1 MRQFIETELNGCSD
15 NPIIDGEDQRVLH
28 GGHFYGGHIA
38 FAMDGLKICIAN
50 LADLMDRQLA
60 LLVDERFNNGLPPN
74 LTGASGERAAINHG
88 FKAVQIGASAWTAEA
103 LKLTMPASIFS
114 RSTECHNQD
123 KVSMGTIAARDCLR
137 VLQLTEQTM
146 AAHMLAVVQ
155 GLRLRAR
162 DSVGGEGLGALGTDA
177 RGFFD
182 KLSSEFEFVEEDRP
196 LESDLRDSVV
206 GIQERRWQLY
216 E

>member
-1 MRQFIETELNGCSD
+1 
-15 NPIIDGEDQRVLH
+15 
-28 GGHFYGGHIA
+28 
-38 FAMDGLKICIAN
+38 
-50 LADLMDRQLA
+50 
-60 LLVDERFNNGLPPN
+60 
-74 LTGASGERAAINHG
+74 
-88 FKAVQIGASAWTAEA
+88 
-103 LKLTMPASIFS
+103 
-114 RSTECHNQD
+114 
-123 KVSMGTIAARDCLR
+123 MGTIAARDCLR